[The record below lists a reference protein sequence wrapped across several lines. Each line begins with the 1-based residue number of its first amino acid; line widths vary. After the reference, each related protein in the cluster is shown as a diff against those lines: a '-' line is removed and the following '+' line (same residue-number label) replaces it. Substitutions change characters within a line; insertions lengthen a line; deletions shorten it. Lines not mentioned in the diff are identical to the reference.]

1 MDNIKLLTVI
11 LVVVLGIMAMLF
23 VILGIVYVTS
33 RMKKNK
39 ASSNIANSEEK
50 TVGKVTGKTKK
61 FKEYKVD
68 SIMNFLEFDT
78 VVDNM
83 ISQKDGNRYVMVVEC
98 QGVNYDLMSQ
108 AEKNSVEES
117 FVQFL
122 NTLRYPVQIYTQ
134 TRTINLENSIK
145 GYKEKVDETKTEL
158 EKYELR
164 YDEMRRSGK
173 YSEEQL
179 AKAYFELTKRRNL
192 YEYGKDIIF
201 NTERMSMNKNVL
213 NKKYYVVI
221 PYFVEELGDNKYDK
235 LEQRNYAFSELYTRA
250 QAIMRTLSACG
261 INSKVLSSDEL
272 VELLYMAYNRD
283 EAEVYGIDKAIKAGY
298 NELYTTAPDII
309 EKQMKALDAEIEQEA
324 IEKARRNVNEARNEK
339 QRALMQKRIE
349 KELLI
354 DELAK
359 KIIEENSDSVGK
371 DIAKKA
377 VEKIDKKKKEGGTKD
392 NAKQEKT
399 KRTRKPRTA

>member
-39 ASSNIANSEEK
+39 ASSNIANSEES
-50 TVGKVTGKTKK
+50 TSGKITGKTKK

>member
-122 NTLRYPVQIYTQ
+122 NTLRYPVQLYTQ